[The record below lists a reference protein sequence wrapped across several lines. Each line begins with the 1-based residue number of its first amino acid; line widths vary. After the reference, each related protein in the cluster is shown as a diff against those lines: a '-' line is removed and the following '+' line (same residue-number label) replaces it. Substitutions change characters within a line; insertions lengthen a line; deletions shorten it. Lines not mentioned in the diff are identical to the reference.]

1 MKGPII
7 FSRRGFGWVAP
18 LLCLT
23 VVMPSFGST
32 WLDYRAC
39 TDKDFAPVEGGAFR
53 EIVVPE
59 SRGPVFLFK
68 VGVDRLRSE
77 NARASDLSALARN
90 YANREFA
97 KRFIKQTPPNDKTN
111 VLIYEGVQ
119 SIMVRCSAGETILVW
134 VPRSKLRW
142 EASSEAPRGGAME
155 EARRMIDELSTVRTF
170 PTHQTED

>member
-1 MKGPII
+1 MP
-7 FSRRGFGWVAP
+7 GFGATSWEH
-18 LLCLT
+18 
-23 VVMPSFGST
+23 M
-32 WLDYRAC
+32 AC

-59 SRGPVFLFK
+59 SKGPVFLFK
-68 VGVDRLRSE
+68 VGLDRLRSE

-97 KRFIKQTPPNDKTN
+97 KRFMKQFPPNDKTT

-119 SIMVRCSAGETILVW
+119 SIMLRCSARATILVW

-142 EASSEAPRGGAME
+142 EGSSEAPRGGAME
-155 EARRMIDELSTVRTF
+155 EARRMIDELSTFRPS
-170 PTHQTED
+170 PTLQTEERNF